1 MEWQMRKA
9 AVAGVVL
16 GIAIALIP
24 NIAAA
29 NSITSSS
36 PIAGRTLD
44 TAPSVVSITTSAPLA
59 DLGSQIVVND
69 PNGVAVDDASLTI
82 TGNTATVGLQ
92 SLTVT
97 GVYTVNYTL
106 MSDSSDP
113 LTGSYTFLYNSPGS
127 IGTPSAAPSVAPSTS
142 ASTDLNG
149 GSNAFV
155 YTLLVLA
162 LLVLVFLI
170 WYAKQNFGAPK
181 KPVAKKKTTRK

>member
-1 MEWQMRKA
+1 MRKSGLA
-9 AVAGVVL
+9 SVFL
-16 GIAIALIP
+16 GIVFALIP
-24 NIAAA
+24 NYAMA
-29 NSITSSS
+29 NSITTTS

-44 TAPSVVSITTSAPLA
+44 TAPSVISITTAAPLA

-69 PNGVAVDDASLTI
+69 PNGVAIDDASLTI

-92 SLTVT
+92 ALTVT

-113 LTGSYTFLYNSPGS
+113 LTGSYTFLFNSPGS
-127 IGTPSAAPSVAPSTS
+127 VGTPSAAPSSVPTTTAS
-142 ASTDLNG
+142 ANLNS

-162 LLVLVFLI
+162 FFVLVFLI
-170 WYAKQNFGAPK
+170 WYAKQNFSSQK
-181 KPVAKKKTTRK
+181 NPVTKKKSIRK